1 LRYGF
6 RLNNSSQT
14 IRERWALGDYRS
26 IGKVISP
33 VSAKLIRL
41 AKVKPADSVLDVACG
56 FGNTAITARRAGANV
71 TGIDITPELLAQAK
85 EEESIAKVTGIDW
98 REGNAESLPFED
110 ESFDIVLSTFGHMF
124 ALNQKAT
131 ACEMQRVLKKDGRIG
146 FATWSPELA
155 WGRMFATISK
165 YMPAGQSNQSLSSPS
180 SPPLPPP
187 SPLQWGVPSKIQ
199 ELLSDVKNMFFVR
212 DTIEYPIL
220 SPNHYWEEMST
231 KSGSMIQLIQEL
243 VKENNMEKIELI
255 RQDYLKTLE
264 PYMGDNIV
272 RLGYL
277 LTIAAKV

>member
-1 LRYGF
+1 LRYDF
-6 RLNNSSQT
+6 RLNNSHQS

-33 VSAKLIRL
+33 VSAKLVRIVN
-41 AKVKPADSVLDVACG
+41 VKPVDSVLDVACG
-56 FGNTAITARRAGANV
+56 FGNTAITARRAGAKV

-85 EEESIAKVTGIDW
+85 EEESIAKVSGIDW

-110 ESFDIVLSTFGHMF
+110 ESFEIVLSTFGHMF

-131 ACEMQRVLKKDGRIG
+131 AKEMQRVLKKGGRIG

-155 WGRMFATISK
+155 WGRMYATVLK
-165 YMPAGQSNQSLSSPS
+165 YVPAIRNNQQPQTPPTSPM
-180 SPPLPPP
+180 
-187 SPLQWGVPSKIQ
+187 QWGVPSKIK
-199 ELLSDVKNMFFVR
+199 ELLYDVNNMIFER

-231 KSGSMIQLIQEL
+231 KSGSMIQLIRAL
-243 VKENNMEKIELI
+243 VKENKLEEIELI
-255 RQDYLKTLE
+255 RKDYLKTLE
-264 PYMGDNIV
+264 PYMHDNIV

-277 LTIAAKV
+277 LTIATKA